1 MADLESI
8 EARVGA
14 LETELAVAYRM
25 IWQERCTA
33 RALQTMLCTLIDS
46 FRSGEPE
53 RAAEWLDAMEFV
65 ATQNAGLIG
74 DLASD
79 EIIREH
85 GLDSDMLAAT
95 ENEKAEVTRLLRSLY
110 AMLKNPQGGL
120 TRD

>member
-14 LETELAVAYRM
+14 LETELAVAYRL

-33 RALQTMLCTLIDS
+33 RAVQTMLCALIDS
-46 FRSGEPE
+46 FRPGEPE
-53 RAAEWLDAMEFV
+53 RASEWFDAMEFV
-65 ATQNAGLIG
+65 ATQNAGLIA

-85 GLDSDMLAAT
+85 GLDSEMLAAM
-95 ENEKAEVTRLLRSLY
+95 EDEKAEVAKLLRNLY

-120 TRD
+120 ARD